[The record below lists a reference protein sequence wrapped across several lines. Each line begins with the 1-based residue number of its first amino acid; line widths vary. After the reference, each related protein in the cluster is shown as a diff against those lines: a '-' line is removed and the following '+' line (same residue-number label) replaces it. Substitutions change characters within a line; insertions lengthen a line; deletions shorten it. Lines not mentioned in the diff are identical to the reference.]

1 MLCPNVK
8 HTPKPSP
15 RGTPNLHQGN
25 TLDPDL
31 SPLIPLTPL
40 ILKHPSDPM
49 GTFTPCSRNPK
60 HHPLGVPPRSHL
72 GPPWWHSVFQLCPQ
86 VPSSDSEGL
95 TYLELQAVT
104 PSTQPT
110 NSPIAPQPSVIYTE
124 VAVRGCH

>member
-8 HTPKPSP
+8 HTLKLSP
-15 RGTPNLHQGN
+15 RGTPKLHQGN

-60 HHPLGVPPRSHL
+60 HHPWGVPPRSHL
-72 GPPWWHSVFQLCPQ
+72 GPPLWHSVFQLRSQ

-104 PSTQPT
+104 PSTQP
-110 NSPIAPQPSVIYTE
+110 PRPPAAPQPSVIYTE
-124 VAVRGCH
+124 VAVRGRH